1 MTKKCKFE
9 VEVTYNSDYFA
20 EGEIRETIKKA
31 IKDLNDSKEKKF
43 GRLKLCDPGKTN
55 HGVTC
60 NIESKVIVPKKPQVY
75 IEEIAEFSELMND
88 DIADSKIV
96 LPDTKVEELLKE
108 VETAFGK
115 KHGTS

>member
-20 EGEIRETIKKA
+20 EGEIRDTIKKA
-31 IKDLNDSKEKKF
+31 LKDLNDQKEKKF

-60 NIESKVIVPKKPQVY
+60 NVTDEVVAKKRPQIFV
-75 IEEIAEFSELMND
+75 EEIAELDELMKDNVD
-88 DIADSKIV
+88 PKIV
-96 LPDTKVEELLKE
+96 LPDAKVEELLKE
-108 VETAFGK
+108 VETAFSK
-115 KHGTS
+115 

>member
-20 EGEIRETIKKA
+20 EGEIRDTIKKA
-31 IKDLNDSKEKKF
+31 IKDLNDQKEKKF

-60 NIESKVIVPKKPQVY
+60 NVTDGVIVPKRPQIFV
-75 IEEIAEFSELMND
+75 EEIAELDELMED
-88 DIADSKIV
+88 EVDPKLV
-96 LPDTKVEELLKE
+96 LPDEKVEELLRE
-108 VETAFGK
+108 VKTTFNK
-115 KHGTS
+115 

>member
-20 EGEIRETIKKA
+20 EGEIRDTIKKA
-31 IKDLNDSKEKKF
+31 IKDLNDQKEKKF

-60 NIESKVIVPKKPQVY
+60 NVSDGVIVPTRPQIFV
-75 IEEIAEFSELMND
+75 EEISKLDELMD
-88 DIADSKIV
+88 EEVDPKLV
-96 LPDTKVEELLKE
+96 LPDEKVEELLRE
-108 VETAFGK
+108 VKTTFNK
-115 KHGTS
+115 